1 MAVLF
6 RHDHLQNHHSM
17 ATTTTH
23 NMSVPVLF
31 KPANRDF
38 SKRWL
43 PFGPAKQTL
52 PKGWQKAEG
61 RRALSEAMIFERDV
75 SVRLRDGASIWMD
88 VFRPVASEKEPVP
101 AIVAWSPY
109 GKQGNG
115 ACIARQSVS
124 LARLPCV
131 HVLTG

>member
-1 MAVLF
+1 MA
-6 RHDHLQNHHSM
+6 
-17 ATTTTH
+17 ATT
-23 NMSVPVLF
+23 NDMSVPVLF
-31 KPANRDF
+31 KPANKDF

-43 PFGPAKQTL
+43 PFGSAKETL

-75 SVRLRDGASIWMD
+75 PIRLRDGTTIWMD
-88 VFRPVASEKEPVP
+88 VFRPVPSEMEPVP

-115 ACIARQSVS
+115 TSLARQSLFS
-124 LARLPCV
+124 AQLLCV
-131 HVLTG
+131 YVLTG